1 MKPITN
7 AIAGRIESAFLNP
20 NFESNWAFL
29 ENQLKTC
36 GESEGSDVSKTVTE
50 PYLCAPRLTGAD
62 ILMSF
67 PLIAAKGR
75 GTTLKAEKYPLL
87 YKYIERIEQ
96 EPGYKKAVAK
106 IVEIEGSFTAAF

>member
-36 GESEGSDVSKTVTE
+36 GESEGSE